1 MGLNLYGGTFLAVE
15 HLSQLTAGVFHSS
28 HSGSCC
34 GVLMAKEN
42 SGLLKLKQGV
52 AIMSSRTF
60 GERWAE
66 ALLKARYGETYGLEQ
81 SKNQAYDLVERGGLR
96 AESKFSR
103 LFVPISKVKDDL
115 KLPLA
120 QGSSKSFASLNG
132 TWTANFQKLHPS
144 EFDVLYYGLVLNEGI
159 LIHRAKVEELH
170 LSNQHRNT
178 TTIKQFHIDQD
189 SLAAHQKHRIELL
202 SWDTL
207 LSIVDG

>member
-1 MGLNLYGGTFLAVE
+1 MMAVE
-15 HLSQLTAGVFHSS
+15 NSS
-28 HSGSCC
+28 
-34 GVLMAKEN
+34 
-42 SGLLKLKQGV
+42 LLKLKQGV

-66 ALLKARYGETYGLEQ
+66 ALLEARYGEKYGLER

-115 KLPLA
+115 KLPLS
-120 QGSSKSFASLNG
+120 QGSSKSFASVKG
-132 TWTANFQKLHPS
+132 TWTANFQKLHPP

-159 LIHRAKVEELH
+159 LIHRAKVEELN

-178 TTIKQFHIDQD
+178 TAIKQFHINQD
-189 SLAAHQKHRIELL
+189 TLADHQKHRIELL

-207 LSIVDG
+207 LSIVDR